1 MGRNSEPDFAPI
13 ESWLTNYKHPLI
25 ISGPC
30 SAESEKQVILLA
42 KALSKIKHV
51 RVFRAGIWKPRSRP
65 HSFEGYGEKALKW
78 LQHIKEE
85 TGLLTAVEVASPE
98 HVELCLKN
106 NIDVLWIGARTTVN
120 PFYVQNI
127 VEALKGVDIPVLIKN
142 PINPDLDLWR
152 GAIERVYN
160 SGIKKIVAIHRGFNT
175 FEKTPYRNNPIWEI
189 PLELMRIYPNLPVIC
204 DPSHITGNSAFI
216 NDISQKAFNLDMC
229 GLMLET
235 HFNPKDAISDALQQ
249 ITPLE
254 LENLLTTLSFRKKSG
269 NFSFQKQLEKLRND
283 IDIID
288 IELLNLLKKRMDI
301 VTEIGNHKKVNDIT
315 IYQVK
320 RWNTIINE
328 RSELAK
334 KLGLRDDFIIKVLR
348 LVHEESILLQN
359 KIMMSYSKKNNNNK

>member
-1 MGRNSEPDFAPI
+1 MGKNSDPDFAPI
-13 ESWLTNYKHPLI
+13 GSWLSDYKYPLI

-30 SAESEKQVILLA
+30 SAESEEQVIMLA
-42 KALSKIKHV
+42 KTLSKVKHV

-65 HSFEGYGEKALKW
+65 HSFQGYGEKALKW
-78 LQHIKEE
+78 LQHIKKES
-85 TGLLTAVEVASPE
+85 GLLTAVEVASPQ
-98 HVELCLKN
+98 HIELCLKN
-106 NIDVLWIGARTTVN
+106 DIDILWIGARTTVN

-127 VEALKGVDIPVLIKN
+127 AEALKGVDIPILIKN

-189 PLELMRIYPNLPVIC
+189 PLELMRIYPTLPVIC
-204 DPSHITGNSAFI
+204 DPSHITGNRSFI
-216 NDISQKAFNLDMC
+216 EDISQKAIDLDMC

-235 HFNPKDAISDALQQ
+235 HFNPPKAISDAKQQ

-254 LENLLTTLSFRKKSG
+254 LETLLKTLSFRKKSG
-269 NFSFQKQLEKLRND
+269 NISFQKQLEILRND

-301 VTEIGNHKKVNDIT
+301 VKKIGNHKKKNDIT

-320 RWNTIINE
+320 RWDTIINE
-328 RSELAK
+328 RTELAK
-334 KLGLRDDFIIKVLR
+334 KLGLPDDFIIKILK
-348 LVHEESILLQN
+348 LVHEESILLQH
-359 KIMMSYSKKNNNNK
+359 KIMMAHPKKGSK